1 MRIAQLAPLIESVP
15 PNGYGGSELVVSLL
29 TEELVKRGHEVTL
42 FASADSTTQ
51 ARLIPCAPEGLRRA
65 EGIAPTRWAAYDLRS
80 LLEVERMQKKFDII
94 HNHLGC
100 ISLPFLRNISCSN
113 VTTNHNPIADY
124 SASIYLDCGHLPYV
138 AISNSYKQLNYPTAL
153 NYVATIY
160 NGIDLNTFNLDG
172 AGQRSYM
179 LFVGRISQAKGTVE
193 AIRIAKE
200 LSIPIIVAG
209 KVDRND
215 QEYFDHFVRPLL
227 SETGVEY
234 VGEVTM
240 KQKCDLYKGAVA
252 TLCPIKFEEPFGLVL
267 AESLASG
274 TPVMALRRGAVSEI
288 ISDSETG
295 IVSDTVEELISRFGE
310 VQKISPNQCRQR
322 VKSLF
327 SKERMADQY
336 EALYLKIVSK

>member
-1 MRIAQLAPLIESVP
+1 MRIAQLAPLVESVP

-29 TEELVKRGHEVTL
+29 TEELVKRGHDVTL
-42 FASADSTTQ
+42 FASADSVTE

-65 EGIAPTRWAAYDLRS
+65 SDIPQNRWAAYDLRS
-80 LLEVERMQKKFDII
+80 LLEVERMQNKFDVI

-100 ISLPFLRNISCSN
+100 ISLPFLRNIDCCN
-113 VTTNHNPIADY
+113 VTTNHNPVADY
-124 SASIYLDCGHLPYV
+124 CASIYLDCGHLPFV
-138 AISNSYKQLNYPTAL
+138 AISNSYRQHNYPSSL

-160 NGIDLNTFNLDG
+160 NGIDLDAFDSKND
-172 AGQRSYM
+172 GQRDYL

-200 LSIPIIVAG
+200 LSIPIVVAG

-215 QEYFDHFVRPLL
+215 QEYFDSLVRPLL
-227 SETGVEY
+227 SESGVEY

-252 TLCPIKFEEPFGLVL
+252 TVCPIRFEEPFGLVL

-274 TPVMALRRGAVSEI
+274 TPVMALRRGAVAEI
-288 ISDSETG
+288 VSDSETG
-295 IVSDTVEELISRFGE
+295 IISDTVGELIDRFGE
-310 VQKISPNQCRQR
+310 IENMSSIRCKQR
-322 VKSLF
+322 VKQLF
-327 SKERMADQY
+327 SKERMTDQY
-336 EALYLKIVSK
+336 EALYLRLLSK